1 MANESSGKKA
11 LKAGLGYTVGNMLV
25 KGLSFLAIPLFARL
39 MTVEDFGIYS
49 TFSSYVM
56 IMTVLAGF
64 TLHTSVR
71 NAKLD
76 YVDLTGS
83 YCSSVTLLVIGN
95 SLLLLALSLVFA
107 APLARSLSLEQ
118 PYLPALIVLESF
130 GMAMLT
136 FYNSVLSVD
145 YKYKEYLVLSLV
157 YAVAG
162 IGGSVLLILTLCRG
176 QGYLGRILGTL
187 IPAVLVGIYVVF
199 RLWRKDRPRI
209 SREYWRYGMAI
220 SLPTVPHGLSQLL
233 LNQFDRIM
241 IKSIIGSTEAGLYSF
256 AYNVGMIFQ
265 VITNSM
271 DTAWAPWFFEKMKA
285 KEYPA
290 IRRAASAYVVFVS
303 IGAMALALISPEVI
317 LIAGGS
323 GAGKTRTYG
332 VPNVLECACSMV
344 ITDPKAEILRKTGNL
359 LKQKGYEVIVFDL
372 INPAASFCY
381 NPFVYVHDDREVLT
395 LIENLIQNTTPS
407 HSKSSDPFWEK
418 SETALLQALMLY
430 LLHEA
435 PPEEQNFPMVMEMI
449 AAAEVHEDDDNYQSP
464 LDILFERLEMREPD
478 SIACKQ
484 YRIFKQ
490 AAGKTAKSI
499 LVSVGVRLAA
509 FNLPSIA
516 KLTMTDELHLQELGE
531 RKIALFC
538 CIPDSDKSLNY
549 LVGMIYTQLIQTL
562 YRQADR
568 VHKGRLPVPVHC
580 LMDEYANISLP
591 KDTFLSALATMR
603 SRAIFCSII
612 VQNMAQLKAM
622 YKDDWESLVG
632 LCDEFLYLGGTEK
645 ETHKYVSELL
655 GKETISTT
663 SYNQSKG
670 RSGSYSINHQQS
682 GRDLMTPD
690 EVRLLDNSKCILF
703 IRGERPVVDYKYNL
717 LKHPNIRCTEDGG
730 AALYDYTAADN
741 ALDDLPGAPENYE
754 LLDMDDF
761 LPAEA
766 AEMKPTIQR
775 IRRPK

>member
-25 KGLSFLAIPLFARL
+25 KGLSFLAIPLFVRL

-56 IMTVLAGF
+56 IVTVLAGF

-107 APLARSLSLEQ
+107 SPLARILSLEQ

-162 IGGSVLLILTLCRG
+162 IGGSVLLILTLYRG

-285 KEYPA
+285 REYPA
-290 IRRAASAYVVFVS
+290 IRRAASAYVIFVS

-323 GAGKTRTYG
+323 KYSDSRYVTMPIVLSMYYAFLYTLPSSVEYYYKKTKLIALGTMLAAGMNILLNAVFIPTFGYVAAAYTT
-332 VPNVLECACSMV
+332 VACY
-344 ITDPKAEILRKTGNL
+344 L
-359 LKQKGYEVIVFDL
+359 LY
-372 INPAASFCY
+372 
-381 NPFVYVHDDREVLT
+381 
-395 LIENLIQNTTPS
+395 
-407 HSKSSDPFWEK
+407 
-418 SETALLQALMLY
+418 Y
-430 LLHEA
+430 LLHVVFA
-435 PPEEQNFPMVMEMI
+435 WW
-449 AAAEVHEDDDNYQSP
+449 
-464 LDILFERLEMREPD
+464 
-478 SIACKQ
+478 
-484 YRIFKQ
+484 
-490 AAGKTAKSI
+490 
-499 LVSVGVRLAA
+499 
-509 FNLPSIA
+509 
-516 KLTMTDELHLQELGE
+516 
-531 RKIALFC
+531 
-538 CIPDSDKSLNY
+538 
-549 LVGMIYTQLIQTL
+549 
-562 YRQADR
+562 
-568 VHKGRLPVPVHC
+568 VHKGMVYDILQQFFW
-580 LMDEYANISLP
+580 LG
-591 KDTFLSALATMR
+591 
-603 SRAIFCSII
+603 I
-612 VQNMAQLKAM
+612 VSVV
-622 YKDDWESLVG
+622 SLVTVALTDLFWIRMG
-632 LCDEFLYLGGTEK
+632 LLAA
-645 ETHKYVSELL
+645 LL
-655 GKETISTT
+655 GVCLLWTL
-663 SYNQSKG
+663 
-670 RSGSYSINHQQS
+670 RH
-682 GRDLMTPD
+682 RDQVARTLA
-690 EVRLLDNSKCILF
+690 VFRKKS
-703 IRGERPVVDYKYNL
+703 
-717 LKHPNIRCTEDGG
+717 
-730 AALYDYTAADN
+730 A
-741 ALDDLPGAPENYE
+741 
-754 LLDMDDF
+754 
-761 LPAEA
+761 
-766 AEMKPTIQR
+766 
-775 IRRPK
+775 

>member
-285 KEYPA
+285 REYPV
-290 IRRAASAYVVFVS
+290 IRRAASAYVVFVTMPIVLS
-303 IGAMALALISPEVI
+303 MYYAFLYTLPSSVEYYYKKTK
-317 LIAGGS
+317 LIALGTMLA
-323 GAGKTRTYG
+323 AGMNILLNAVFIPAFGYVAAAYTT
-332 VPNVLECACSMV
+332 VACY
-344 ITDPKAEILRKTGNL
+344 L
-359 LKQKGYEVIVFDL
+359 LY
-372 INPAASFCY
+372 
-381 NPFVYVHDDREVLT
+381 
-395 LIENLIQNTTPS
+395 
-407 HSKSSDPFWEK
+407 
-418 SETALLQALMLY
+418 Y
-430 LLHEA
+430 LLHVVFA
-435 PPEEQNFPMVMEMI
+435 WW
-449 AAAEVHEDDDNYQSP
+449 
-464 LDILFERLEMREPD
+464 
-478 SIACKQ
+478 
-484 YRIFKQ
+484 
-490 AAGKTAKSI
+490 
-499 LVSVGVRLAA
+499 
-509 FNLPSIA
+509 
-516 KLTMTDELHLQELGE
+516 
-531 RKIALFC
+531 
-538 CIPDSDKSLNY
+538 
-549 LVGMIYTQLIQTL
+549 
-562 YRQADR
+562 
-568 VHKGRLPVPVHC
+568 VHKGMVYDILQQ
-580 LMDEYANISLP
+580 
-591 KDTFLSALATMR
+591 FLWLGVVS
-603 SRAIFCSII
+603 
-612 VQNMAQLKAM
+612 VV
-622 YKDDWESLVG
+622 SLVTVALTDLFWVRMG
-632 LCDEFLYLGGTEK
+632 LLAA
-645 ETHKYVSELL
+645 LL
-655 GKETISTT
+655 GVCALWAL
-663 SYNQSKG
+663 
-670 RSGSYSINHQQS
+670 RH
-682 GRDLMTPD
+682 RDQVARTLA
-690 EVRLLDNSKCILF
+690 VF
-703 IRGERPVVDYKYNL
+703 
-717 LKHPNIRCTEDGG
+717 
-730 AALYDYTAADN
+730 
-741 ALDDLPGAPENYE
+741 
-754 LLDMDDF
+754 
-761 LPAEA
+761 
-766 AEMKPTIQR
+766 
-775 IRRPK
+775 RRKSA

>member
-95 SLLLLALSLVFA
+95 SLLLLGLSLVFA

-187 IPAVLVGIYVVF
+187 IPAVLVGIYVVI

-323 GAGKTRTYG
+323 KYSDSRYVTMPIVLSMYYAFLYTLPSSVEYYYKKTKLIALGTMLAAGMNILLNAVFIPAFGYVAAAYTT
-332 VPNVLECACSMV
+332 VACY
-344 ITDPKAEILRKTGNL
+344 L
-359 LKQKGYEVIVFDL
+359 LY
-372 INPAASFCY
+372 
-381 NPFVYVHDDREVLT
+381 
-395 LIENLIQNTTPS
+395 
-407 HSKSSDPFWEK
+407 
-418 SETALLQALMLY
+418 Y
-430 LLHEA
+430 LLH
-435 PPEEQNFPMVMEMI
+435 V
-449 AAAEVHEDDDNYQSP
+449 
-464 LDILFERLEMREPD
+464 
-478 SIACKQ
+478 
-484 YRIFKQ
+484 
-490 AAGKTAKSI
+490 
-499 LVSVGVRLAA
+499 
-509 FNLPSIA
+509 
-516 KLTMTDELHLQELGE
+516 
-531 RKIALFC
+531 AL
-538 CIPDSDKSLNY
+538 SWW
-549 LVGMIYTQLIQTL
+549 
-562 YRQADR
+562 
-568 VHKGRLPVPVHC
+568 VHKGMVYDPPAVPLAGDRVGGVAGDGGPDGPVLDPDGTAGGPSGRVRAVGSPPPGPGGPDPCGVPPEIGLKSGQNPGFCGTSRPVPGRKYKRSYEIT
-580 LMDEYANISLP
+580 DRSEIS
-591 KDTFLSALATMR
+591 
-603 SRAIFCSII
+603 
-612 VQNMAQLKAM
+612 
-622 YKDDWESLVG
+622 
-632 LCDEFLYLGGTEK
+632 GGTDASANAGGS
-645 ETHKYVSELL
+645 SEHSQ
-655 GKETISTT
+655 EI
-663 SYNQSKG
+663 G
-670 RSGSYSINHQQS
+670 RH
-682 GRDLMTPD
+682 
-690 EVRLLDNSKCILF
+690 
-703 IRGERPVVDYKYNL
+703 
-717 LKHPNIRCTEDGG
+717 
-730 AALYDYTAADN
+730 
-741 ALDDLPGAPENYE
+741 LPGAGTAI
-754 LLDMDDF
+754 
-761 LPAEA
+761 LPVLWY
-766 AEMKPTIQR
+766 PHRGHPPQGLHSLG
-775 IRRPK
+775 